1 MSTMST
7 MPSMTCWTRF
17 TDARWR
23 CRRANVIISDVGEF
37 NASARTAVSRHDR
50 GCIRPEQPN
59 YGRTDNLVWYLGGT
73 APPKRGGRRTSAQ
86 PGVWLTLR
94 VEVTSRPCRT
104 DGALPRRSPSRTS
117 GVHTTCSAFSVE
129 HTVAPSL
136 GSVPHVVN

>member
-73 APPKRGGRRTSAQ
+73 APPN
-86 PGVWLTLR
+86 
-94 VEVTSRPCRT
+94 VEAAEHRLSRE
-104 DGALPRRSPSRTS
+104 S
-117 GVHTTCSAFSVE
+117 G
-129 HTVAPSL
+129 
-136 GSVPHVVN
+136 